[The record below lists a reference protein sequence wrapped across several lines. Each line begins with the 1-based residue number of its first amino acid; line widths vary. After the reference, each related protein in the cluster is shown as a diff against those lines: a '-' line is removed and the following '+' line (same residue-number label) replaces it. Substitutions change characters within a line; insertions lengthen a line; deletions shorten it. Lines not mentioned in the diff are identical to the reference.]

1 MKDILVIYP
10 HGLGDCVL
18 LTPALREFYK
28 KTGQK
33 VHIATLARFQSAQFF
48 DNNPYVDKIYYT
60 KDAWLDY
67 PSSHVG
73 FNAVYNDWK
82 KIAKEEGFQGVVMP
96 MHSEPIN
103 KILLN
108 FRFFGLAANDQYQTE
123 FFSTPEDQQMAA
135 AIVKDKV
142 GDSPFGFVQTSTGV
156 PSKDLP
162 PGFGRH
168 WLQANKGVE
177 KIIEIGQEIDQLE
190 YNINVQFE
198 ILRLAAAVCIPDS
211 VFYHACHAMNKEI
224 DLVYFGRGQG
234 IYDRVRPLW
243 EVKENVVFL
252 LEDEGVKQ

>member
-1 MKDILVIYP
+1 MI
-10 HGLGDCVL
+10 
-18 LTPALREFYK
+18 
-28 KTGQK
+28 
-33 VHIATLARFQSAQFF
+33 
-48 DNNPYVDKIYYT
+48 
-60 KDAWLDY
+60 
-67 PSSHVG
+67 
-73 FNAVYNDWK
+73 
-82 KIAKEEGFQGVVMP
+82 
-96 MHSEPIN
+96 
-103 KILLN
+103 
-108 FRFFGLAANDQYQTE
+108 
-123 FFSTPEDQQMAA
+123 
-135 AIVKDKV
+135 
-142 GDSPFGFVQTSTGV
+142 GFVQTSTGV